1 MATSVYKF
9 LSWANANHSG
19 GQFGALYG
27 TVQVHWNYE
36 KTNKKINITGIT
48 YNDDMWWCVASN
60 MKMGIVWSDGQEEII
75 CPDQAYNC
83 RWVSGQL
90 YFQTEARG
98 GGFKTVNGVLGVFD
112 NAHAVSHTFSGTT
125 GGFGVR
131 FGSTLSTIN
140 LGNPASYRDLER
152 TSGDDTSVTF
162 STPPNF
168 NNASY
173 TSSNPSLY
181 RLKGGISGISWGEG
195 WSSKSLV
202 AKVKYTIDGSTKEYT
217 AYSSSNPSTSAEFD
231 INAATDTIP
240 WDRVPD
246 DETVTITWTATTDI
260 GTATGNKTQ
269 YCMPQYDVFVIDP
282 SINGGNPVAS
292 EMKVSTAAGRQ
303 PTQGVRRVWSITE

>member
-19 GQFGALYG
+19 GTFGSFYG

-48 YNDDMWWCVASN
+48 YNNDLYWAVGAK
-60 MKMGIVWSDGQEEII
+60 MKMGIVWSDGHEDIV
-75 CPDQAYNC
+75 CPDQNYN
-83 RWVSGQL
+83 WGGSDL
-90 YFQTEARG
+90 ISTARG
-98 GGFKTVNGVLGVFD
+98 AGFVTVNGVLGVFS
-112 NAHAVSHTFSGTT
+112 NFHAVSHTFSGTT
-125 GGFGVR
+125 GGFGVK
-131 FGSTLSTIN
+131 FGSTLGTIN
-140 LGNPASYRDLER
+140 LGNPASYRDLEK
-152 TSGDDTSVTF
+152 TSGDNTNVTF

-168 NNASY
+168 NNVSY

-240 WDRVPD
+240 WNRVPD
-246 DETVTITWTATTDI
+246 DETVTITWTATTNI
-260 GTATGNKTQ
+260 GTATGSKTQ
-269 YCMPQYDVFVIDP
+269 YCMPQYDVFVINP

-303 PTQGVRRVWSITE
+303 PTQEVRRIWSITE

>member
-19 GQFGALYG
+19 GDFGSMYG
-27 TVQVHWNYE
+27 TVQVQWNYE

-48 YNDDMWWCVASN
+48 YNNDMWWAVGSK
-60 MKMGIVWSDGQEEII
+60 MKMGIIWSDGHEDIV
-75 CPDQAYNC
+75 CPDQEYN
-83 RWVSGQL
+83 WGSGGL
-90 YFQTEARG
+90 ITTARAA
-98 GGFKTVNGVLGVFD
+98 GFITVNGVLGVFS
-112 NAHAVSHTFSGTT
+112 NFHAVSHTFSGTT
-125 GGFGVR
+125 GSFGVR
-131 FGSTLSTIN
+131 FGSTLGTIN
-140 LGNPASYRDLER
+140 LGNPASYRDLAK
-152 TSGDDTSVTF
+152 TSGDDTNVTF

-181 RLKGGISGISWGEG
+181 RLKGGISGINWGEG

-231 INAATDTIP
+231 INAAADTIP
-240 WDRVPD
+240 WNRVPD

-260 GTATGNKTQ
+260 GTATGSKTQ
-269 YCMPQYDVFVIDP
+269 YCMPQYDVFVINP

-303 PTQGVRRVWSITE
+303 PTQPVRRIWSITE

>member
-19 GQFGALYG
+19 GTFGSFYG

-48 YNDDMWWCVASN
+48 YNNDLYWAVGAK
-60 MKMGIVWSDGQEEII
+60 MKMGIVWSDGHEDIV
-75 CPDQAYNC
+75 CPDQNYN
-83 RWVSGQL
+83 WGGSGL
-90 YFQTEARG
+90 ISTARG
-98 GGFKTVNGVLGVFD
+98 AGFVTVNGVLGVFS
-112 NAHAVSHTFSGTT
+112 NFHAVSHTFSGTT
-125 GGFGVR
+125 GGFGVK
-131 FGSTLSTIN
+131 FGSTLGTIN
-140 LGNPASYRDLER
+140 LGNPASYRDLEK
-152 TSGDDTSVTF
+152 TSGDNTNVTF

-168 NNASY
+168 NNVSY
-173 TSSNPSLY
+173 TSSNPNLY

-231 INAATDTIP
+231 INAAADSIP

-260 GTATGNKTQ
+260 GTATGSKTQ
-269 YCMPQYDVFVIDP
+269 YCMPQYDVFVINP

-303 PTQGVRRVWSITE
+303 PTQGVRRIWSITE